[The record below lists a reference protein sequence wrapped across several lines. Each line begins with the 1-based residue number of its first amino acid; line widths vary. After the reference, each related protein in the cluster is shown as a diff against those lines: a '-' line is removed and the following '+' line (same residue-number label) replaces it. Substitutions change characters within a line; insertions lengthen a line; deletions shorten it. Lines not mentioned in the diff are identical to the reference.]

1 MLFHSLFDAVLGRRL
16 VGWVILIPTVLASG
30 CASVPDTQV
39 SRQIELASQR
49 QSVVDFYNKVIELG
63 VFGLPTDEQ
72 LQALAPLI
80 SLQLLALLREARA
93 TQAQALANQTQ
104 AQPPLIQ
111 GALFFSLFEG
121 ASRVDQVK
129 PATVKDSWQVTLVYG
144 QEVPVVRWTDRVWLV
159 NEQQSCAGRWVIND
173 IEFNGQWDFSRQ
185 QRLTQTLRTVTAQAI
200 P

>member
-16 VGWVILIPTVLASG
+16 VGWVILISTVLASG
-30 CASVPDTQV
+30 CASVPDPQA

-80 SLQLLALLREARA
+80 SSQLLALLREARA

-144 QEVPVVRWTDRVWLV
+144 QEVPVVRWTDRAWLV